1 MLRQPVAG
9 SVPFSRQSLTPE
21 AYAAGHSK
29 GVEAFTQQRDGLMK
43 LGDVSETGQT
53 APNVFVDTIPIAVDR
68 ELLELGRKKFEIY
81 CATCHGYTGD
91 GKGMVGRQ
99 WSYNLPDWHD
109 PKYKDRSLQTG
120 KDGYIFH
127 TARNGVV
134 DAASGT
140 MKMPPYAHALSVR
153 ETWGVVAYFRALQKT
168 REGTAGDL
176 GATERAEL
184 DSKRATPSS
193 GTPAASTPAS
203 TPPAAP
209 APGTTPSGGKS

>member
-1 MLRQPVAG
+1 MR
-9 SVPFSRQSLTPE
+9 
-21 AYAAGHSK
+21 
-29 GVEAFTQQRDGLMK
+29 M
-43 LGDVSETGQT
+43 GDVTETGQT

-81 CATCHGYTGD
+81 CAACHGYTGD

-140 MKMPPYAHALSVR
+140 MKMPPYAHALSTH

-168 REGTAGDL
+168 REGVAADL
-176 GATERAEL
+176 GAAERAEL

-193 GTPAASTPAS
+193 TTPTTATPAPA
-203 TPPAAP
+203 T
-209 APGTTPSGGKS
+209 PGTTPSGGKS